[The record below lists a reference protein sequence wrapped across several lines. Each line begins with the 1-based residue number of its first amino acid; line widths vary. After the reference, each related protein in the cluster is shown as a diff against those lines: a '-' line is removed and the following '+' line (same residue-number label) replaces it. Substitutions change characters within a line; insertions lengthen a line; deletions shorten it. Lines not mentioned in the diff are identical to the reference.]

1 MTHHEHRVGVSEV
14 NLVTRHLGL
23 EEPVDADKLES
34 AMGEIDKL
42 FGLDEVAFVEESA
55 RLDFS
60 YDASR
65 LCIQCVEDILDKYD
79 IKIKQDWWTR
89 FKEDYY
95 RFVDQN
101 VKDNAKHEPWS
112 CHLAPKHKRK

>member
-1 MTHHEHRVGVSEV
+1 MKHKAHRLGVSEV
-14 NLVTRHLGL
+14 NLVHRHLVL
-23 EEPVDADKLES
+23 LRPIDTAKLN
-34 AMGEIDKL
+34 AVLAEIDQL
-42 FGLDEVAFVEESA
+42 YGLDAVTFDQQSA

-65 LCIQCVEDILDKYD
+65 LCIDGVEEIMTKHG
-79 IKIKQDWWTR
+79 IQARHDWWTH

-101 VKDNAKHEPWS
+101 VKENARHEPWS
-112 CHLAPKHKRK
+112 CHGTPNHTRK